1 MPLIKKSTEAA
12 FKQNIARLIKTEKRT
27 REQAV
32 AIAYSIAKEAA
43 KRSGKTPKWL
53 VDAAK
58 RRAAKGK
65 KPKKKTRSELKTAK
79 VVGLG
84 AAMKAAKAK
93 KGAGKKKLPAKK
105 RAATKTKAKH
115 GWPSNWSSTTIGM
128 LDDLEAEFNG
138 KKAKKKAPAAKK
150 FKTIHCTLAKGLTRK
165 EAIKAARK
173 KHKGDHRGFTY
184 NAKTGK
190 ATLT

>member
-1 MPLIKKSTEAA
+1 MPLLKKSTEAA

-65 KPKKKTRSELKTAK
+65 KPKKKTRSELKVAK

-93 KGAGKKKLPAKK
+93 AKAKKGAGKKKQTHKR
-105 RAATKTKAKH
+105 RAAAA
-115 GWPSNWSSTTIGM
+115 
-128 LDDLEAEFNG
+128 EA
-138 KKAKKKAPAAKK
+138 K
-150 FKTIHCTLAKGLTRK
+150 FKKGKMKRLKIETIHCTLAKGLTRK